1 MLLLETE
8 VIPVM
13 LENWPYLDFLQKD
26 ALEQIFQVLPRA
38 LPLLSSHEAGWDSIY
53 CTYHWLPTVEIPEF
67 WLAQH
72 VIKIYVGDLSTGQKL
87 YCLQELLEFA
97 VQIEHDRAEMV

>member
-1 MLLLETE
+1 
-8 VIPVM
+8 
-13 LENWPYLDFLQKD
+13 
-26 ALEQIFQVLPRA
+26 
-38 LPLLSSHEAGWDSIY
+38 
-53 CTYHWLPTVEIPEF
+53 
-67 WLAQH
+67 